1 MATQDSTNQPTNDN
15 SYNGNNARNEN
26 QSVNGS
32 SPVNRRD
39 FVKTAG
45 LATAAAASVLS
56 GPAVRKAKAQ
66 RKPIQYGFIGPG
78 SRGYR
83 LLERHLQHID
93 VGQCVALCDIY
104 EPNLS
109 NAMKLFGGKPTAYTD
124 YRKLLENKDVEAV
137 FITTPLYM
145 HYPIMKDALEAGKH
159 VFCEKSLVFK
169 PEEVHGL
176 RALHEANPN
185 LTIQVGLQRR
195 YSSFYQT
202 AKQMVDKGVIGKVT
216 HIFAQWHRNSNWRR
230 KVQDPSMEEQINWR
244 LYRKYSAGLAAELM
258 SHQVDVADWMFGSK
272 PQSVMGVGGTDYWK
286 DGRDIYD
293 NIQLVFEYPTGQK
306 LLYSAISTNRHIMG
320 RRIPGDGCRE
330 VIMGTDGAIEITLIP
345 YGEGMWFLD
354 PMPVKMGEEE
364 KTAKKD
370 EQWVAGATV
379 ADTLAQGE
387 GLPIVPGIKD
397 LNAPDVGFI
406 EKEVEMAKRWLYQKG
421 IMSPAEDKD
430 PEYKE
435 LESFLI
441 DVRDGGM
448 PRSNIEVGLQDSIA
462 VMLANLCMDEQ
473 RKIQFSEIETMGKD
487 GVQMTDAGKKAKA
500 SGD

>member
-1 MATQDSTNQPTNDN
+1 MATQPSSNN
-15 SYNGNNARNEN
+15 S
-26 QSVNGS
+26 
-32 SPVNRRD
+32 VNRRD

-56 GPAVRKAKAQ
+56 AGPAIHKAKAAG
-66 RKPIQYGFIGPG
+66 KAVQYGFIGPG

-83 LLERHLQHID
+83 LLERHLQHSD
-93 VGQCVALCDIY
+93 AGVCVALCDNY

-109 NAMKLFGGKPTAYTD
+109 AAMKLFGGKPTAYTD
-124 YRKLLENKDVEAV
+124 YHKLLENKDVEAV
-137 FITTPLYM
+137 YIATPLYM

-159 VFCEKSLVFK
+159 VFCEKSLVFT
-169 PEEVHGL
+169 PAEVHGL
-176 RALHEANPN
+176 RALHEAHPN

-202 AKQMVDKGVIGKVT
+202 AKQMIDKGVIGKVT
-216 HIFAQWHRNSNWRR
+216 HIFAQWHRNTNWRR
-230 KVQDPSMEEQINWR
+230 KVTDPSMEDQINWR
-244 LYRKYSAGLAAELM
+244 LYRKYSGGLAAELM
-258 SHQVDVADWMFGSK
+258 SHQVDVADWVFGSTPK
-272 PQSVMGVGGTDYWK
+272 SVMGVGGIDYWK

-293 NIQLVFEYPTGQK
+293 NIQLAFEYPGGEK

-330 VIMGTDGAIEITLIP
+330 VIMGTDGAIELTLIP

-354 PMPVKMGEEE
+354 PMKEKMGEEAN
-364 KTAKKD
+364 KAKE
-370 EQWVAGATV
+370 EQWIAGATV

-397 LNAPDVGFI
+397 LSSPDVGFI

-441 DVRDGGM
+441 DVRDGGK
-448 PRSNIEVGLQDSIA
+448 PKADIEVGLQDSIA
-462 VMLANLCMDEQ
+462 VMLANMCVDEQ
-473 RKIQFSEIETMGKD
+473 RKIHFSEIEAMGKE
-487 GVQMTDAGKKAKA
+487 GVQMTEAPKKAKA
-500 SGD
+500 SDD

>member
-1 MATQDSTNQPTNDN
+1 MATETSSNN
-15 SYNGNNARNEN
+15 S
-26 QSVNGS
+26 
-32 SPVNRRD
+32 VNRRD

-45 LATAAAASVLS
+45 MATAAAATVLS
-56 GPAVRKAKAQ
+56 AGPAIHKAKAAG
-66 RKPIQYGFIGPG
+66 KAVQYGFIGPG

-83 LLERHLQHID
+83 LLERHLINTD
-93 VGQCVALCDIY
+93 AGACVALCDNY

-159 VFCEKSLVFK
+159 VFCEKSLVFT
-169 PEEVHGL
+169 PAEVHGL

-195 YSSFYQT
+195 YSSFYET
-202 AKQMVDKGVIGKVT
+202 AKQMIDKGVIGKVT
-216 HIFAQWHRNSNWRR
+216 HIFAQWHRNTNWRR
-230 KVQDPSMEEQINWR
+230 KVSDPSMEDQINWR
-244 LYRKYSAGLAAELM
+244 LYRKYSGGLSAELM
-258 SHQVDVADWMFGSK
+258 SHQVDVADRMFGSTPK
-272 PQSVMGVGGTDYWK
+272 SVMGVGGTDYWK

-293 NIQLVFEYPTGQK
+293 NIQLVFEYPEGQK
-306 LLYSAISTNRHIMG
+306 LLYSAVSTNRHIMG

-354 PMPVKMGEEE
+354 PMKEKMGEEAN
-364 KTAKKD
+364 KAKE

-387 GLPIVPGIKD
+387 GLPIVPSIKD
-397 LNAPDVGFI
+397 LNSPDVGFI

-441 DVRDGGM
+441 DVRDGGK
-448 PRSNIEVGLQDSIA
+448 PKADIEVGLQDSIA
-462 VMLANLCMDEQ
+462 VMLSNMCMDEQ
-473 RKIQFSEIETMGKD
+473 RKIHFSEIEAMGKD
-487 GVQMTDAGKKAKA
+487 GVQMTEAAKTEAAKKAKA
-500 SGD
+500 DD

>member
-1 MATQDSTNQPTNDN
+1 MTTEN
-15 SYNGNNARNEN
+15 SNNKAG
-26 QSVNGS
+26 GS
-32 SPVNRRD
+32 EPVNRRD

-45 LATAAAASVLS
+45 IATAAAASIL
-56 GPAVRKAKAQ
+56 GAPAIHNAKAAGKQ
-66 RKPIQYGFIGPG
+66 IQYGFIGPG

-83 LLERHLQHID
+83 LLERHLVNID
-93 VGQCVALCDIY
+93 VGNCVALCDIY
-104 EPNLS
+104 EPNL
-109 NAMKLFGGKPTAYTD
+109 NRAVKLFGGKPTPYTD

-137 FITTPLYM
+137 FITVPLYM

-176 RALHEANPN
+176 RALHEAHPN
-185 LTIQVGLQRR
+185 QTIQVGLQRR

-202 AKQMVDKGVIGKVT
+202 AKQMIDKGVIGKVT
-216 HIFAQWHRNSNWRR
+216 HIYAQWHRNTNWRR
-230 KVQDPSMEEQINWR
+230 NVTDPSMEDQINWR

-258 SHQVDVADWMFGSK
+258 SHQVDVADWMFGSS
-272 PQSVMGVGGTDYWK
+272 PTSVMGVGGTDYWK

-293 NIQLVFEYPTGQK
+293 NIQLVFEYPGGRK

-330 VIMGTDGAIEITLIP
+330 VIMGTDGAIELTLIP

-354 PMPVKMGEEE
+354 PMKEKMGEQD
-364 KTAKKD
+364 KDAKK

-379 ADTLAQGE
+379 ADTLGQGD
-387 GLPIVPGIKD
+387 GLPIIPGVKD
-397 LNAPDVGFI
+397 LKSPDVGFI

-441 DVRDGGM
+441 DVRDGGQ
-448 PRSNIEVGLQDSIA
+448 PKSNIEVGLNDSIA

-473 RKIQFSEIETMGKD
+473 RKIQFSEIETMGKGD
-487 GVQMTDAGKKAKA
+487 VQMTEAGKKAKT
-500 SGD
+500 SDD

>member
-1 MATQDSTNQPTNDN
+1 MATHDISNDS
-15 SYNGNNARNEN
+15 
-26 QSVNGS
+26 
-32 SPVNRRD
+32 VNRRD

-45 LATAAAASVLS
+45 VATAAAASILS
-56 GPAVRKAKAQ
+56 APAIHKAKAQ
-66 RKPIQYGFIGPG
+66 GRPVQYGFIGPG

-83 LLERHLQHID
+83 LLERHLVNIEA
-93 VGQCVALCDIY
+93 GTCVALCDIY
-104 EPNLS
+104 EPNL
-109 NAMKLFGGKPTAYTD
+109 NRAVELFGGKPTPYTD
-124 YRKLLENKDVEAV
+124 YRKLLENPDVEAV
-137 FITTPLYM
+137 FITVPLYM

-159 VFCEKSLVFK
+159 VFCEKSLVFT
-169 PEEVHGL
+169 PQEVHGL
-176 RALHEANPN
+176 RAVHEANPN

-202 AKQMVDKGVIGKVT
+202 AKQMIDNGVIGKVT
-216 HIFAQWHRNSNWRR
+216 HIFAQWHRNTSWRR
-230 KVQDPSMEEQINWR
+230 NVTDASMEDQINWR
-244 LYRKYSAGLAAELM
+244 LYRKYSGGLCAELM
-258 SHQVDVADWMFGSK
+258 SHQVDVADWFLGST
-272 PQSVMGVGGTDYWK
+272 PTSVMGVGGLDYWK

-293 NIQLVFEYPTGQK
+293 NIQLCFEYPGGEK
-306 LLYSAISTNRHIMG
+306 LLYSSITTNRHIMG

-354 PMPVKMGEEE
+354 PMREKMGEETE
-364 KTAKKD
+364 KKK

-441 DVRDGGM
+441 DVRDGGK
-448 PRSNIEVGLQDSIA
+448 PRSDLEVGLQDSIA
-462 VMLANLCMDEQ
+462 VMLSNLSMDEQ
-473 RKIQFSEIETMGKD
+473 RKVYFNEIEQMGKD
-487 GVQMTDAGKKAKA
+487 GVEMTRAGAKA
-500 SGD
+500 AADD

>member
-1 MATQDSTNQPTNDN
+1 MATQDCSNN
-15 SYNGNNARNEN
+15 SAHP
-26 QSVNGS
+26 NGS
-32 SPVNRRD
+32 GNSSHSASSNHSVNRRD

-45 LATAAAASVLS
+45 MATAAAATVLAAA
-56 GPAVRKAKAQ
+56 PAIHKAKAAG
-66 RKPIQYGFIGPG
+66 KAVQYGFIGPG
-78 SRGYR
+78 SRGLR
-83 LLERHLQHID
+83 LLQRHLQHSD
-93 VGQCVALCDIY
+93 AGVCVALCDNY

-109 NAMKLFGGKPTAYTD
+109 AAMKLFDGKPTAYTD
-124 YRKLLENKDVEAV
+124 YRKLLENKDVQAV
-137 FITTPLYM
+137 FIATPLYM

-202 AKQMVDKGVIGKVT
+202 AKQMIDKGVIGKVT
-216 HIFAQWHRNSNWRR
+216 HIFAQWHRNTNWRR
-230 KVQDPSMEEQINWR
+230 KVADPSMEEQINWR
-244 LYRKYSAGLAAELM
+244 LYRQFSGGLSAELM
-258 SHQVDVADWMFGSK
+258 SHQVDVADWVLGAT
-272 PQSVMGVGGTDYWK
+272 PLSVMGVGGTDYWK

-293 NIQLVFEYPTGQK
+293 NIQLVFEYPGGEK

-330 VIMGTDGAIEITLIP
+330 VIMGTDGAIELTLIP

-354 PMPVKMGEEE
+354 PMKEKLGEQQQ
-364 KTAKKD
+364 AKAKE
-370 EQWVAGATV
+370 EQWIAGATV
-379 ADTLAQGE
+379 ADTLEQGE

-441 DVRDGGM
+441 DVRDGGK
-448 PRSNIEVGLQDSIA
+448 PRSDIEVGLQDSIA
-462 VMLANLCMDEQ
+462 VMLSNLCMDEK
-473 RKIQFSEIETMGKD
+473 RKVQFSEIEAMGKE
-487 GVQMTDAGKKAKA
+487 GMQMTEAAAKAKA
-500 SGD
+500 DD